1 MDGGGSAA
9 APLPAADPLYLN
21 SSLLKT
27 KMITKKKTF
36 RINITININLE
47 DVI

>member
-1 MDGGGSAA
+1 MDGGGSSAA
-9 APLPAADPLYLN
+9 ANALYLN

-27 KMITKKKTF
+27 KMTTKKKTF